1 MSTGPLEASTSVM
14 GETTNNPTLGAL
26 SSESK
31 AQPGEKT
38 TTTAASEHASS
49 SSLGP
54 EPPQGGRDIP
64 LGLGSGGLQ
73 PKVINYTFLF
83 FRAYE
88 ICTILTSFLTGYR
101 VCSAPISV
109 CGSLIL

>member
-1 MSTGPLEASTSVM
+1 MPIDLSFSIMSTGPL
-14 GETTNNPTLGAL
+14 ETTNNPTLGAL

-38 TTTAASEHASS
+38 TTTVASEHTSS

-73 PKVINYTFLF
+73 PKVINHPFLF
-83 FRAYE
+83 SELMKFV
-88 ICTILTSFLTGYR
+88 LF
-101 VCSAPISV
+101 
-109 CGSLIL
+109 